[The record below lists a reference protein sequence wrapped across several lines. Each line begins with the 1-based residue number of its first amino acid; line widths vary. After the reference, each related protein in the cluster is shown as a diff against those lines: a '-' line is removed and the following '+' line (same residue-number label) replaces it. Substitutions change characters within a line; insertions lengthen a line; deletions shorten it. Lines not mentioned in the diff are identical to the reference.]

1 MSEADSGETGT
12 SSSSSPERF
21 SNNKIAKLI
30 AEIAARTSRG
40 ETIDVESLGPVDETL
55 DDRTQSLAT
64 EMLQAKC
71 EDAKQIVDNSADVVS
86 LLDAVKNWS
95 ERFTRKLPPD
105 AFESLTTIFRMV
117 GAAASGEYLG
127 LSKTTIACLVGALL
141 YCLSPIDVVPDVL
154 PIVGLFDDAF
164 VLSMTVKSVADEL
177 KTFRMWERL
186 KTARSILASYLPY
199 FRDIKRAII
208 VPGWMTENDD
218 CSAEIEVLKP
228 VFPNATFEL
237 FSWKSN
243 ASWDAARTYID
254 EQGPDE
260 LAEFLRK
267 SNDLSSVA
275 LVGHSL
281 GARLVARTLA
291 RLSKEPS
298 KTSFWSR
305 KPLNRVSQAF
315 LLGAAIDVDDPDLP
329 LAAKGVTA
337 PLCNFFS
344 QSDRVLGYLYRVSE
358 QRTPI
363 GLSGMAGSC
372 ENYIDCA
379 VTGREESWLDFTEK
393 AASILAFFK
402 STTFLTSFSLA
413 DSIASGLPEYYGHQF
428 KLYAQF
434 FKESALSGV
443 EPTS

>member
-1 MSEADSGETGT
+1 MSEADSSETGT
-12 SSSSSPERF
+12 SSNSSQDRF
-21 SNNKIAKLI
+21 SDNRIARLI
-30 AEIAARTSRG
+30 AEITARKSRG
-40 ETIDVESLGPVDETL
+40 ETVDVETLGSVDETL
-55 DDRTQSLAT
+55 DDKTQSLAAKLFET
-64 EMLQAKC
+64 KC
-71 EDAKQIVDNSADVVS
+71 EEAKQIVDNSADVVS

-95 ERFTRKLPPD
+95 ERFTRKLNPE
-105 AFESLTTIFRMV
+105 AFESFTTIFRMV

-127 LSKTTIACLVGALL
+127 LSKSTIACLVGSLL

-154 PIVGLFDDAF
+154 PVVGLFDDAF
-164 VLSMTVKSVADEL
+164 VLSMTVNCVADEL

-218 CSAEIEVLKP
+218 CSAEMEVLRP

-243 ASWDAARTYID
+243 VSWDSARTYID

-260 LAEFLRK
+260 LDDFVRK
-267 SNDLSSVA
+267 SGDLSSVA
-275 LVGHSL
+275 LIGHSL
-281 GARLVARTLA
+281 GARLVVRTLA
-291 RLSKEPS
+291 RLSKEPA

-305 KPLNRVSQAF
+305 KPVNRVSQAF
-315 LLGAAIDVDDPDLP
+315 LLGAAIDVDDVDLP

-358 QRTPI
+358 QRTPLGI
-363 GLSGMAGSC
+363 SGMAGSC
-372 ENYIDCA
+372 ENYLDCA
-379 VTGREESWLDFTEK
+379 VAGREESWLDYAEK
-393 AASILAFFK
+393 AATILAFFK

-413 DSIASGLPEYYGHQF
+413 DSVANGLP
-428 KLYAQF
+428 
-434 FKESALSGV
+434 
-443 EPTS
+443 